1 MQLIVALSTLICLT
15 TAVAVYSEPDSEGLR
30 TVQVRDNIYM
40 VNGAGGNVG
49 VSIGADGVLLVDSK
63 PAQLTHGLRTALIGL
78 QGGRLVYL
86 LNTHFH
92 PDHVGGNPEL
102 GTQGTIIAHS
112 RTRQRLVTGPEPM
125 KRFFQAPPEAGLPG
139 VTFEES
145 LSLHFNGET
154 ITATHYPH
162 SHTDGDI
169 AISFTGSHVVHLGD
183 LFFNGLFPFVDLDYG
198 GDVEGLTRVVASL
211 VEELAA
217 DTKIIPGHGPL
228 GTLDDLKLYH
238 RMLVET
244 TATIRAA
251 MQAGKSLRQIQQ
263 EGLPE
268 EWRDWDWP
276 YVPTRRWIE
285 IVYWSLGRPST
296 QR

>member
-1 MQLIVALSTLICLT
+1 MAQTEAEAAFGSGKVYIERYLSRPRH
-15 TAVAVYSEPDSEGLR
+15 VE
-30 TVQVRDNIYM
+30 VQVLAD
-40 VNGAGGNVG
+40 AHGN
-49 VSIGADGVLLVDSK
+49 
-63 PAQLTHGLRTALIGL
+63 
-78 QGGRLVYL
+78 
-86 LNTHFH
+86 
-92 PDHVGGNPEL
+92 
-102 GTQGTIIAHS
+102 
-112 RTRQRLVTGPEPM
+112 
-125 KRFFQAPPEAGLPG
+125 
-139 VTFEES
+139 
-145 LSLHFNGET
+145 
-154 ITATHYPH
+154 
-162 SHTDGDI
+162 
-169 AISFTGSHVVHLGD
+169 VVHLGD

-285 IVYWSLGRPST
+285 IVYWSLGRD
-296 QR
+296 